1 MSINTPEYIN
11 GNRILRRMNIL
22 ERVFYMVPGYKVSIS
37 ARIEGAIDEERF
49 RKAIAKIQEIHP
61 LLRSRV
67 VFDDTGNAFFTTDH
81 VQPAE
86 VHILEMSADEHWYEV
101 FVRDVSALYDPQNR
115 PMISFV
121 LIKGSEYSDLLIS
134 ASHSITDGMA
144 VVFILRDLLKA
155 YATPGAAVEPLFPYE
170 VMDFVPARV
179 LHSFRNTIGGWYA
192 GAASRKW
199 RKHPIYFSQEDFS
212 AVNTWFWKHN
222 DYQAIFFELGR
233 EDIKG
238 LAHRC
243 HNEQVSMG
251 NAIATAFIGAHQKI
265 NGWFTGSQQMVSIPF
280 DLRRHAERAI
290 GDIVS
295 MCSGSVDI
303 RMRYDPDRSMWE
315 NARLFQNNVVK
326 KTSKLNTGFM
336 DLLHYDPNLLDA
348 LSSFAIPAM
357 TDPEGLATTPN
368 LRKLIANK
376 ANEAFKMVDKY
387 KDKAPGTLSSNLG
400 RLDIPEDYGDIHLSR
415 VVLIPLLKSSSP
427 LFQTISTIG
436 NKLVFAMSFSTPGGM
451 TQASKMKEMTDIR
464 SLALSLL
471 GFRNK
476 DSEAR
481 YLRIDGRK

>member
-1 MSINTPEYIN
+1 MFP
-11 GNRILRRMNIL
+11 
-22 ERVFYMVPGYKVSIS
+22 F
-37 ARIEGAIDEERF
+37 
-49 RKAIAKIQEIHP
+49 
-61 LLRSRV
+61 
-67 VFDDTGNAFFTTDH
+67 
-81 VQPAE
+81 
-86 VHILEMSADEHWYEV
+86 
-101 FVRDVSALYDPQNR
+101 LYDPENK
-115 PMISFV
+115 PMINFV
-121 LIKGSEYSDLLIS
+121 LIKGREYSDLLIM

-155 YATPGAAVEPLFPYE
+155 YAAPGAEVKSLFPYE

-192 GAASRKW
+192 KTISRKW
-199 RKHPIYFSQEDFS
+199 NEQPVFFNLDDYRAANK
-212 AVNTWFWKHN
+212 WFWKNN
-222 DYQAIFFELGR
+222 DYQAIFFELDKD
-233 EDIKG
+233 DIKG
-238 LAHRC
+238 LVQRC

-265 NGWFTGSQQMVSIPF
+265 KGRFTGSQQKVSIPF
-280 DLRRHAERAI
+280 DLRRHAQREI

-303 RMRYDPDRSMWE
+303 RMRYKPDRSMWH
-315 NARLFQNNVVK
+315 NARLFQKKVVR
-326 KTSKLNTGFM
+326 KTRKLNTGFM

-348 LSSFAIPAM
+348 LSTFAIPVL
-357 TDPEGLATTPN
+357 TDPEGLDTTPN
-368 LRKLIANK
+368 LQKLIANK
-376 ANEAFKMVDKY
+376 DNVVFKIFNKY

-400 RLDIPEDYGDIHLSR
+400 RLDIPQDYGNIHLSR

-436 NKLVFAMSFSTPGGM
+436 NKLLFAMSFSTPGGM

-464 SLALSLL
+464 SMALSLL

-481 YLRIDGRK
+481 YLR